1 MKSFLT
7 FIFLLSINIFSQGKN
22 KIIEDENSGPMLIGY
37 CTRVVFNDSA
47 FASWFNP
54 EYENYEPDSAAI
66 KMLKENIDD
75 IDITIVMGSWCSDSQ
90 LYVPEVYKILDGI
103 NYPSDDIIL
112 IAVDE
117 DKKTESAEQEGLE
130 IEFVPTIIFYKDSSE
145 LGRIVELPNESIEE
159 DMLEIVTGK
168 D

>member
-1 MKSFLT
+1 MKYFLP

-54 EYENYEPDSAAI
+54 EYENYEPDSATI
-66 KMLKENIDD
+66 EMLKENIDD
-75 IDITIVMGSWCSDSQ
+75 VDITIVMGSWCSDSQ
-90 LYVPEVYKILDGI
+90 LYVPEVYKILDEI
-103 NYPSDDIIL
+103 NYPSDDITL
-112 IAVDE
+112 IAVNE
-117 DKKTESAEQEGLE
+117 DKKTDGDEREGLE
-130 IEFVPTIIFYKDSSE
+130 IEFVPTIIFYKDGSE
-145 LGRIVELPNESIEE
+145 LGRIVELPNESTEE
-159 DMLEIVTGK
+159 DMLKIVTGK